1 MMRSFIALT
10 LALVTVPAI
19 GHADIIGAY
28 VAGKADYV
36 HGTGTAFEGLDADM
50 GYGVE
55 AGVELLGIELWG
67 EALFMGEEQYLITA
81 NLGIG
86 LEIGG
91 DISITAGAYTG
102 PCSSSSHQARALA
115 WRSPLTFAACWTQ
128 MQSPSP
134 PLRSKRN
141 TTQSSPNRNKRPTR
155 WPLAGIW
162 SGVESSSNTRFSR
175 S

>member
-55 AGVELLGIELWG
+55 AGVELLGI
-67 EALFMGEEQYLITA
+67 
-81 NLGIG
+81 
-86 LEIGG
+86 
-91 DISITAGAYTG
+91 
-102 PCSSSSHQARALA
+102 
-115 WRSPLTFAACWTQ
+115 
-128 MQSPSP
+128 
-134 PLRSKRN
+134 
-141 TTQSSPNRNKRPTR
+141 
-155 WPLAGIW
+155 
-162 SGVESSSNTRFSR
+162 
-175 S
+175 